1 MDESKREAIN
11 ILLMVRE
18 KITDHSD
25 LMWTSFETAEEL
37 REEIDKYIEGL
48 ARNDKTILN
57 DIHYHFSP
65 AATFQEH
72 SLQNGWSDEYQKLA
86 ARFDELYKKLK

>member
-11 ILLMVRE
+11 ILLLVRE

-25 LMWTSFETAEEL
+25 LMWTSYETAEEL
-37 REEIDKYIEGL
+37 REEIDKCIAGL
-48 ARNDKTILN
+48 RRNDKPILDEIN
-57 DIHYHFSP
+57 YHFSP
-65 AATFQEH
+65 AASFQEH

>member
-1 MDESKREAIN
+1 MDKSKKEAIN
-11 ILLMVRE
+11 ILLLIRE
-18 KITDHSD
+18 KITDDSD
-25 LMWTSFETAEEL
+25 LIWTSYETAEEL
-37 REEIDKYIEGL
+37 RAEIDKCIEGL
-48 ARNDKTILN
+48 RCCDKKVVEDVN
-57 DIHYHFSP
+57 YHFSP